1 MDELKQKIAHLDSKI
16 SLTLLPTIKELV
28 RKANITLIL
37 LWAFV
42 ALGFIILLIG
52 TVVIGFWVNG

>member
-1 MDELKQKIAHLDSKI
+1 MDELKQKIEHLDSKI
-16 SLTLLPTIKELV
+16 SLTLLPTIKELE